1 MALSLLA
8 LPAKAERRALRP
20 NIVFILADDL
30 GYGDAQCYNC
40 LLYTSDAADE
50 VSPV

>member
-1 MALSLLA
+1 MSSALLHDLEA
-8 LPAKAERRALRP
+8 RGLIFQIAGEAELPGWLDGGMRT
-20 NIVFILADDL
+20 
-30 GYGDAQCYNC
+30 C

>member
-1 MALSLLA
+1 MTATTEESTFFD
-8 LPAKAERRALRP
+8 P
-20 NIVFILADDL
+20 NIRTPEMEMAET
-30 GYGDAQCYNC
+30 GGC